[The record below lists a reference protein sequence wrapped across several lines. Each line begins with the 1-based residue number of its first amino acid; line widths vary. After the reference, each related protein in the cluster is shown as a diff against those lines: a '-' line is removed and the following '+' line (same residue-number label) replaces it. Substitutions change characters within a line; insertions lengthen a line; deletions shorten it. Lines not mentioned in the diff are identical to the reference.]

1 MTTVTFS
8 LPQSMREFIERQVAD
23 EGFGTVSEYLRS
35 LVRDDQK
42 RKARAVVDQA
52 LLEGLD
58 SGRASEWTP
67 GDRKAVEAE
76 IKRRV
81 GRLKAG

>member
-8 LPQSMREFIERQVAD
+8 LPQSMREFIERQVAE

-52 LLEGLD
+52 LLEGLN
-58 SGRASEWTP
+58 SGAASEWTP
-67 GDRKAVEAE
+67 GDRNAVEAE

>member
-8 LPQSMREFIERQVAD
+8 LPQSMREFIEKQVAE

-52 LLEGLD
+52 LLEGLN
-58 SGRASEWTP
+58 SGAAGVADDAYWVKKKDALVREHQR
-67 GDRKAVEAE
+67 RKA
-76 IKRRV
+76 
-81 GRLKAG
+81 G

>member
-8 LPQSMREFIERQVAD
+8 LPQSMREFIEKQVAE

-52 LLEGLD
+52 LLEGLN
-58 SGRASEWTP
+58 SGAP
-67 GDRKAVEAE
+67 GVADDAYWVKKKDALVREHQRRKA
-76 IKRRV
+76 
-81 GRLKAG
+81 G